1 MSAFEQMRE
10 GGFSALDAALI
21 DAFDSIWP
29 GSDKSALHLA
39 ALNSWAV
46 GRGHSCFTPELLAE
60 WPSGTEPGLRERAIH
75 AWHEA
80 LRSGAWPQA
89 AFIGSAGS
97 DSPIVVEGERAG
109 HARRRDL
116 ALRLA
121 DHGLGDQTVGHPE
134 VGE

>member
-29 GSDKSALHLA
+29 GSDRSALHLA

-60 WPSGTEPGLRERAIH
+60 RDEIVQERE
-75 AWHEA
+75 
-80 LRSGAWPQA
+80 LSL
-89 AFIGSAGS
+89 
-97 DSPIVVEGERAG
+97 
-109 HARRRDL
+109 ARRHEELEAEL
-116 ALRLA
+116 AQLESVTTGSVLST
-121 DHGLGDQTVGHPE
+121 LTV
-134 VGE
+134 